1 MPCLWFNR
9 TYYKN
14 DRSGW
19 WRFPIPH
26 RYWAQ
31 SEDCQNLNVWTPDL
45 DSNAKKPVMVWF
57 HGGGYTNGSSIEGIA
72 YDGKNLSDFGDVVVV
87 TVNHRL
93 NVLGYLDVSEYGED
107 YQYSGNCGVA
117 DLVASLKWVKEN
129 IANFGGDP
137 DNVTI
142 FGQSGGGGK
151 IISMLATPEA
161 EGLFN
166 QAIVQ
171 SGSERYIE
179 KDTAKKITEKTLE
192 ILGITDNQIEQLK
205 EVPYDTLD
213 AAATEAMKQ
222 VGDEL
227 GTSLSWRPVL
237 DEDYIQSN
245 FQEWTNDIPVMVG
258 SVFGEMNCWTALD
271 PNETN
276 KNSWTEE
283 EVDEKLTEKYGD
295 KAESCKRSILESL
308 S

>member
-1 MPCLWFNR
+1 M
-9 TYYKN
+9 
-14 DRSGW
+14 
-19 WRFPIPH
+19 
-26 RYWAQ
+26 
-31 SEDCQNLNVWTPDL
+31 
-45 DSNAKKPVMVWF
+45 
-57 HGGGYTNGSSIEGIA
+57 
-72 YDGKNLSDFGDVVVV
+72 
-87 TVNHRL
+87 
-93 NVLGYLDVSEYGED
+93 
-107 YQYSGNCGVA
+107 
-117 DLVASLKWVKEN
+117 
-129 IANFGGDP
+129 
-137 DNVTI
+137 
-142 FGQSGGGGK
+142 

-271 PNETN
+271 PNETT
-276 KNSWTEE
+276 KTPGP
-283 EVDEKLTEKYGD
+283 KK
-295 KAESCKRSILESL
+295 K
-308 S
+308 